1 MVAKKSRKHA
11 KKKPSKHKIT
21 SKRDFLRRMLRIKG
35 DYSISKLDM
44 IVIHEI
50 FSWYPEDIDFME
62 KVSAPP
68 FPINNILWFKTEDGK
83 KYLHKKKLEFYFK
96 IPKYEKPVDTGEKF
110 GDDVLERKPRTTRE
124 FLNGC

>member
-1 MVAKKSRKHA
+1 MS
-11 KKKPSKHKIT
+11 
-21 SKRDFLRRMLRIKG
+21 SKRDFLRRMLRING
-35 DYSISKLDM
+35 DYSVSKLDM

-62 KVSAPP
+62 KVSSPP
-68 FPINNILWFKTEDGK
+68 FVINNILWFKTEDGK

-96 IPKYEKPVDTGEKF
+96 IPEREKAVDLGEKF
-110 GDDVLERKPRTTRE
+110 GDDVLDRKPRTTRE